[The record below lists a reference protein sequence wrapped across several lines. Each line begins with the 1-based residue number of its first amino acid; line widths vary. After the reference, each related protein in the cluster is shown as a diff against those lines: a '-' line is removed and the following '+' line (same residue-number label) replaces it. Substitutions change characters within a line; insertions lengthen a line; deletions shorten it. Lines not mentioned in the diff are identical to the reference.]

1 MREAPSA
8 RAAGNQEEAAG
19 ETGDRF
25 ETDNGDED
33 LRAGEHGNR
42 SAADHARQVCSSG
55 DHDTRGKE
63 DNFRRK
69 GRTRGFNSTAS
80 APGAAFAAAAG
91 GRLGSG
97 WLSRPAGAGK
107 LSEAAVLR

>member
-8 RAAGNQEEAAG
+8 SAAGDQEEAAD

-69 GRTRGFNSTAS
+69 GRTRERFNSAA
-80 APGAAFAAAAG
+80 APGAAFATSAG

-97 WLSRPAGAGK
+97 WFSRPAGAGK
-107 LSEAAVLR
+107 LSEAAVLG